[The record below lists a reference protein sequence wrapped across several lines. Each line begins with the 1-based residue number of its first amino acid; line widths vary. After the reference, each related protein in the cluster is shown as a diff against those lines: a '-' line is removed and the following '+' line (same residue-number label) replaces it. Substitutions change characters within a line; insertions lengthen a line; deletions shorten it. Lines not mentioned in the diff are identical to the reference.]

1 MKTVDCSETLN
12 LLQGLRDRLLVWCS
26 HCEVQIQQLES
37 NALSGESDPVEVLR
51 QLAEDLQVLENAR
64 AEIRELGRT
73 LVKQGTADMQSQLN
87 DYLQT
92 EDVVLLK
99 MAQMQVRLAER
110 EQERQMST
118 VMADAGA
125 QNVSMSDSGIY
136 SYPLDNDAP
145 QRSVATA
152 FDDSAIS
159 LSVPDARN
167 VSVSV
172 GITASPSRATPPR
185 LAEDPRLAATRTATS
200 LSRVSLTRPVEE
212 PRLAASRNSTSPS
225 KVPPSRP
232 IEETCE
238 EATGAKQ
245 RTYADV
251 AKTAVTSSTQR
262 ATPPPVSIK
271 SDTQRHLELALE
283 EWRQRLAR
291 LDHLIKTSISTEP
304 STDAANE
311 IVIHVHAPARHTF

>member
-1 MKTVDCSETLN
+1 
-12 LLQGLRDRLLVWCS
+12 LQGLRDRLLVWCS

-37 NALSGESDPVEVLR
+37 NALSGESDPAEVLR

-64 AEIRELGRT
+64 AEIRELGRA
-73 LVKQGTADMQSQLN
+73 LVKQGTADMRSQLD

-99 MAQMQVRLAER
+99 MAQMQVRLAEK
-110 EQERQMST
+110 EQERQMPT

-136 SYPLDNDAP
+136 SYPLDNDAQ

-159 LSVPDARN
+159 LSVPDALN
-167 VSVSV
+167 VSVSDRT
-172 GITASPSRATPPR
+172 TASPKVQSLSKATPPR
-185 LAEDPRLAATRTATS
+185 PAEDPDVAATRTATS
-200 LSRVSLTRPVEE
+200 PSRVSLARTVEE
-212 PRLAASRNSTSPS
+212 PRLAAARTSTSPL

-262 ATPPPVSIK
+262 STPPPVSIK

-311 IVIHVHAPARHTF
+311 IVIHVHAPLRHTFLN